1 MIRTDILHDRK
12 CIHVKLKK
20 DVHLKLRERLF
31 QHQLSMQSIFDEFS
45 RLIVNND
52 KRAMKIIED
61 LVLRRAQEQLEK
73 PIKKST
79 TYNRENIGELD
90 HNTLYNMIS
99 ADESKDRDPQ
109 DEDENI

>member
-31 QHQLSMQSIFDEFS
+31 QHELSMQSVFDEFS

-73 PIKKST
+73 PIKKAPYS
-79 TYNRENIGELD
+79 RENINELD

-99 ADESKDRDPQ
+99 ANESKSRSPE